1 MKIWWCIFGI
11 IPVLE
16 VVGGAIK
23 ISQTCPGICLCLN
36 HVTNCQKNELSELPL
51 GIDPNVTSLDL
62 SINNFEKISGD
73 IKLFTKL
80 RHLNMSY
87 NRIATLGHLDFNGLI
102 HLEQLDLSFNYFH
115 DWRDIHS
122 QTFTKLKKLKFIDF
136 SNNDI
141 RTLPVNSNHF
151 AVKSLKILKLNNCS
165 VISIPAGF
173 LKTITNITEL
183 HLAENPIN
191 QLDVNLTSKTLK
203 YIDLSS
209 SALTYISDSAFQGLQ
224 SLENLKMSKNKC
236 LRNITINVSSLIKLD
251 LSDSLLDTSPYGTM
265 GSLQHLNL
273 HGNILREIKNNRY
286 VNIPNLLYLNLSLN
300 AITSIDENAFRGLE
314 FLNILDLSYNK
325 LNYIPQETFLSTKN
339 LIWLDVSHNYLTSLD
354 SISSSS
360 LNILNASYCE
370 INYISKYTLSA
381 LPQLRLLSLKRN
393 FLSSL
398 PDHWLAGQIYS
409 LDLSDCRIKSIN
421 NYTFSEMSSLYKLDL
436 SSNRLTTIH
445 YTNFPSNLQLISIT
459 DNLWRCD
466 CNALKDT
473 YYWLQSHGSFVD
485 DLICDSPENVDGA
498 NWLTA
503 CQTQW
508 YPSSKKKDN
517 LWWYSIIL
525 LVSLLLLLITV
536 VVLRKLNEMREKRFR
551 EIEEQRRQQEREA
564 REALQRMQQRHREYR
579 EEASQNAPD
588 PRDSQ
593 GPPSYNDALLLPRL
607 DSSQLSLAS
616 LHSFGSR
623 GSLHGSNPEVNKKG
637 KIRRKRRRKRS
648 ESTERPIRRVE
659 PDSNDSEPD
668 RRERPLESDF

>member
-1 MKIWWCIFGI
+1 MKLWWCIFGI

-16 VVGGAIK
+16 VIVVPIK
-23 ISQTCPGICLCLN
+23 ITQTCPSICLCLN
-36 HVTNCQKNELSELPL
+36 HIINCQKNELSELPL

-62 SINNFEKISGD
+62 SINNFEKISED
-73 IKLFTKL
+73 FKFFTKL

-87 NRIATLGHLDFNGLI
+87 NRIATLGHMDFNGLF

-122 QTFTKLKKLKFIDF
+122 QTLINLKKLTFIDF
-136 SNNDI
+136 SNNAV
-141 RTLPVNSNHF
+141 RTLPFNSNHF

-165 VISIPAGF
+165 LISIPSGF

-183 HLAENPIN
+183 HLANNPIN
-191 QLDVNLTSKTLK
+191 YLDVKLTSKTLK
-203 YIDLSS
+203 YMDLSS
-209 SALTYISDSAFQGLQ
+209 STLSYVSDSAFQGLE
-224 SLENLKMSKNKC
+224 SLENLKMSKNKN
-236 LRNITINVSSLIKLD
+236 LRNITINVNSLINLD
-251 LSDSLLDTSPYGTM
+251 ISDSLLDTSPYGNM
-265 GSLQHLNL
+265 ISLQQLNL
-273 HGNILREIKNNRY
+273 HGNILREIKNNRFM
-286 VNIPNLLYLNLSLN
+286 NMPNLVYLNLSLN
-300 AITSIDENAFRGLE
+300 AITSIEENAFRGLE
-314 FLNILDLSYNK
+314 FLEILDLSYNK
-325 LNYIPQETFLSTKN
+325 LNYIPTETFLSTKN

-370 INYISKYTLSA
+370 INFISKYTLTT
-381 LPQLRLLSLKRN
+381 LPRLRLLSLKRN
-393 FLSSL
+393 FISSI

-409 LDLSDCRIKSIN
+409 LDLSDCRIKSIT
-421 NYTFSEMSSLYKLDL
+421 NYTFAEMSSLWALDL

-445 YTNFPSNLQLISIT
+445 YTNFPSNLQLISIK

-466 CNALKDT
+466 CNALMET
-473 YYWLQSHGSFVD
+473 YYWLQSHGCFTD
-485 DLICDSPENVDGA
+485 DLICDSPENVDGE

-508 YPSSKKKDN
+508 YPSSHKKDN

-525 LVSLLLLLITV
+525 LISLLLLLVTV
-536 VVLRKLNEMREKRFR
+536 VVLRKLNEIRENRFR
-551 EIEEQRRQQEREA
+551 ELEEQRRQQEREA

-623 GSLHGSNPEVNKKG
+623 GSLQGSNPEVNKKG
-637 KIRRKRRRKRS
+637 KVRRKRRRRRS
-648 ESTERPIRRVE
+648 ESTERPMRRVE
-659 PDSNDSEPD
+659 PDSNESEPD